1 MDLTSAT
8 ALERYLVPFTFILTP
23 SVLSVFILEL
33 FTIKITWFS
42 PQSSTKSLA
51 LTLALAF
58 ALALAPPCSSPTL
71 TSPVPRSLF
80 PFSTP
85 WSLGYQPRYQ
95 LVLLALRRSRS
106 NSAATARRNL
116 RLEFIAAFQNPSNLL
131 DSNPYSPPSSDT
143 NTLFDSVPAGLA
155 HHNNLSPHSPSSPT
169 LAWLYNDPPTPIS
182 SPPHQN
188 SAPMPAAP
196 APTPMPA
203 RGDRNAPQ
211 FDSTKPHELRRY
223 FTDLEFSLG
232 RAAVT
237 DDAEMKKHATRFLS
251 VENQEI
257 WEGNDEDRRFGLN
270 DLDALVGQYSQVGIL
285 SLDDL
290 KTFYRQ
296 FLRITTYLIE
306 KKRLSKGE
314 QSRSFLRAMQLRI
327 RLTHFLLPTFT
338 RRSLALDV
346 HTAPSISSTS
356 SAPVST
362 PTTIEVKPD
371 PGIAA
376 LVGTMAKLIEVLA
389 MQKPS
394 ETSNENSQKKM
405 RPDGCGYFSDL
416 SHFINQC
423 PHVLADIQAG
433 KCRRN
438 TDGRVLPTGAFIP
451 RTITGKDLRSRI
463 EKWHEQNPG
472 QMAAA
477 QSLVEVAVNHSPLP
491 SSSPSTGIYT
501 LTEEQRLQVLQH
513 EINALQTRAQ
523 ARKALEK
530 RSNGSADR
538 TIPPPPHH
546 STPPAAAA
554 PAAPVVPTE
563 PTAQSVSQG
572 PLHPFANARDAAYAP
587 PKQRNLGAPATTPIY
602 NEKDAADVF
611 NAVLDAPCQLT
622 TRQVLSI
629 SPTFALTSDEQR
641 DKDALYS
648 AFIDSLPATYIS
660 SEKANLPDGG
670 VVVPDPYA
678 SSAIRSILPIID
690 NQQQVECIVD
700 GGSQIIAM
708 AEAVC
713 HDLALSYD
721 PHIIL
726 RMQSANGAITPSLG
740 LARNVPFR
748 VGDITL
754 YLQDDLSTF

>member
-1 MDLTSAT
+1 
-8 ALERYLVPFTFILTP
+8 
-23 SVLSVFILEL
+23 
-33 FTIKITWFS
+33 
-42 PQSSTKSLA
+42 
-51 LTLALAF
+51 
-58 ALALAPPCSSPTL
+58 
-71 TSPVPRSLF
+71 
-80 PFSTP
+80 
-85 WSLGYQPRYQ
+85 
-95 LVLLALRRSRS
+95 
-106 NSAATARRNL
+106 
-116 RLEFIAAFQNPSNLL
+116 
-131 DSNPYSPPSSDT
+131 
-143 NTLFDSVPAGLA
+143 
-155 HHNNLSPHSPSSPT
+155 
-169 LAWLYNDPPTPIS
+169 
-182 SPPHQN
+182 
-188 SAPMPAAP
+188 
-196 APTPMPA
+196 MPA

-223 FTDLEFSLG
+223 FTDLEFLLG
-232 RAAVT
+232 RATIT

-251 VENQEI
+251 VEDQEI
-257 WEGNDEDRRFGLN
+257 WEGLPSFKDAQKSFSDFKAAVLKLYSGNDEDRRFGLN
-270 DLDALVGQYSQVGIL
+270 DLDALVGQYSRVGIL

-296 FLRITTYLIE
+296 FLRITTYLIG
-306 KKRLSKGE
+306 KKRLSEGE
-314 QSRSFLRAMQLRI
+314 QSRSFLRAMQPSTLAADI
-327 RLTHFLLPTFT
+327 RLHLKVNHPKAHPADPLPVADLYEAAEYALAGSGS
-338 RRSLALDV
+338 SLALDV

-356 SAPVST
+356 SAPRFYPNNHRT
-362 PTTIEVKPD
+362 
-371 PGIAA
+371 A

-405 RPDGCGYFSDL
+405 RPDGCGYCSDL

-438 TDGRVLPTGAFIP
+438 TDGRVVLPTGAFVP

-477 QSLVEVAVNHSPLP
+477 QLLVEVAVNHSPSP

-530 RSNGSADR
+530 RSNDSADR

-563 PTAQSVSQG
+563 PTAQPVSQG

-587 PKQRNLGAPATTPIY
+587 PKQRNLGAPAASQSKPAPAYRSTTPIY

-629 SPTFALTSDEQR
+629 SPDVRSHVREATTSRRAPAKDSNNPGAPAAQLLHDVDSPLPFSHGSDPAYETLDEQR

-678 SSAIRSILPIID
+678 VYYESEAVPNDLIVSMESSAIRSILPIID

-708 AEAVC
+708 SEAVC

-721 PHIIL
+721 PRIIL

-754 YLQDDLSTF
+754 YLQVHIIRNPAYDVLLGRPFDVLTQSIVRNFANEGQTITICDPNTGKLATIPTIPRGSARNRSQGFQLSRN